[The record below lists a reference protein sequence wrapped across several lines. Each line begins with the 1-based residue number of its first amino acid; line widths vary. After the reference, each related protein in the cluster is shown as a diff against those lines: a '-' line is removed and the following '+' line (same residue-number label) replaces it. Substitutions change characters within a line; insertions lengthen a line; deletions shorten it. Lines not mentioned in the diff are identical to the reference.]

1 MSGACDDFNRKS
13 VIRSFRYFLENQ
25 GFLGASIVRLEEDSA
40 RYCVSC
46 FDPVTNR
53 PFCRVYKL
61 RELEAILEAQRIFWR
76 YVK

>member
-1 MSGACDDFNRKS
+1 MSGACDDLHRKS
-13 VIRSFRYFLENQ
+13 TLRSFRYFLENQ
-25 GFLGASIVRLEEDSA
+25 GFLGASMVRLEEDST

-46 FDPVTNR
+46 FDPATNC

-61 RELEAILEAQRIFWR
+61 REMEVILEAQRIFWR